1 MQVSYIL
8 YFLGDYSVII
18 MLKIIKFVKERFE
31 VMEALK
37 EIQPIKTG
45 LKGEILIPGDKS
57 VSHRS
62 VMFAGLCDSEVKIT
76 NFLHAADC
84 MSTVNCMRAL
94 GVKVK
99 ELDENTLIVKGNG
112 FHGLQEPQSIIDAG
126 NSGTT
131 LRLMMG
137 ILAGQKFLTT
147 FTGDASLSRRPM
159 GRVINPLS
167 QMGANIV
174 GRKENKLLPIT
185 VIPAKESLQ
194 GIDYQMPM
202 ASAQVKSAILLAGM
216 NAEGRTTVTEPYTS
230 RDHTERMLE
239 GFGVK
244 LEKSGTSITISKVEK
259 MTAPKEIHVPG
270 DISSAAFWLVAGSI
284 IEDSDIILKDVGIN
298 ETRTGIIDVLKAMGA
313 NIELLNV
320 RDEVEPIADIRVR
333 YAKLHGTSFGA
344 DIMPRLIDEIPIIT
358 VASMFAE
365 GETIITGA
373 GELRVKETDRLQV
386 ITDEFN
392 KVCPCIKGT
401 QDGLIITGSQ
411 RNNLQKVVCNSHD
424 DHRIAMALAILGASG
439 VGIEIENSECVNI
452 SYPTFYEILTRF
464 E

>member
-1 MQVSYIL
+1 
-8 YFLGDYSVII
+8 

-31 VMEALK
+31 VMGALK

-216 NAEGRTTVTEPYTS
+216 NAEGKTTVTEPYTS

-392 KVCPCIKGT
+392 KVCSCIKGT

-411 RNNLQKVVCNSHD
+411 RNNLQKAVCNSHD

>member
-1 MQVSYIL
+1 
-8 YFLGDYSVII
+8 

-31 VMEALK
+31 VMGALK

-62 VMFAGLCDSEVKIT
+62 VMFAGLCDSEIKIT

-112 FHGLQEPQSIIDAG
+112 FHGLQEPQSIIDAE

-216 NAEGRTTVTEPYTS
+216 NAEGKTTVTEPYTS

-270 DISSAAFWLVAGSI
+270 DISSAAFWLVVGSI

-401 QDGLIITGSQ
+401 QDGLIITGGQ
-411 RNNLQKVVCNSHD
+411 RNNLQKTVCNSHN

-439 VGIEIENSECVNI
+439 AGIEIENSECVNI
-452 SYPTFYEILTRF
+452 SYPTFYDILTRF

>member
-1 MQVSYIL
+1 MTS
-8 YFLGDYSVII
+8 
-18 MLKIIKFVKERFE
+18 LKK
-31 VMEALK
+31 
-37 EIQPIKTG
+37 IQPIKKG
-45 LKGEILIPGDKS
+45 MHGEILIPGDKS

-62 VMFAGLCDSEVKIT
+62 VMFAGLCDTPVKVT

-84 MSTVNCMRAL
+84 MSTANCMRAL
-94 GVKVK
+94 GVKVD
-99 ELDENTLIVKGNG
+99 ELDENTLIVQGNG
-112 FHGLQEPQSIIDAG
+112 FHGLKEPQQIIDAG

-174 GRKENKLLPIT
+174 GRNNNKLLPIT
-185 VIPAKESLQ
+185 VVPTEQNLQ
-194 GIDYQMPM
+194 GITYKMPM

-216 NAEGRTTVTEPYTS
+216 NADGETTVIEPFTS

-244 LEKSGTSITISKVEK
+244 LKKSGTSITISKVDK
-259 MTAPKEIHVPG
+259 MTAPAEIHVPG

-284 IEDSDIILKDVGIN
+284 IPESDIILKDVGIN
-298 ETRTGIIDVLKAMGA
+298 ETRTGIIDVLKDMGA
-313 NIELLNV
+313 DITLLNV
-320 RDEVEPIADIRVR
+320 RDEVEPIADIHVR
-333 YAKLHGTSFGA
+333 HANLHGTEFGA
-344 DIMPRLIDEIPIIT
+344 EIMPRLIDEIPIIA
-358 VASMFAE
+358 VAAMFAE
-365 GETIITGA
+365 GKTVITGA
-373 GELRVKETDRLQV
+373 GELRVKETDRLKV

-392 KVCPCIKGT
+392 KVCPCIEGT
-401 QDGLIITGSQ
+401 EDGMIITGGQ
-411 RNNLQKVVCNSHD
+411 AGNLKSAVCKSYD

-452 SYPTFYEILTRF
+452 SYPTFYDILDRF

>member
-1 MQVSYIL
+1 M
-8 YFLGDYSVII
+8 G
-18 MLKIIKFVKERFE
+18 
-31 VMEALK
+31 ALK
-37 EIQPIKTG
+37 KIQPIKTG

-94 GVKVK
+94 GVNVT

-112 FHGLQEPQSIIDAG
+112 FHGLKEPQGIIDAG

-174 GRKENKLLPIT
+174 GRNGNKLLPIT
-185 VIPAKESLQ
+185 VIPTKENLH
-194 GIDYQMPM
+194 GINYQMPM

-216 NAEGRTTVTEPYTS
+216 NADGKTTVTEPYTS

-239 GFGVK
+239 GFGVN
-244 LEKSGTSITISKVEK
+244 LEKSGTSITISRVEK

-284 IEDSDIILKDVGIN
+284 IKDSDIILKDVGIN

-313 NIELLNV
+313 DIELINI
-320 RDEVEPIADIRVR
+320 RNEVEPIADIHVR
-333 YAKLHGTSFGA
+333 YAKLHGTNFGA

-365 GETIITGA
+365 GKTTITGA

-392 KVCPCIKGT
+392 KVCPCIEGT
-401 QDGLIITGSQ
+401 EDGLIITGGQ
-411 RNNLQKVVCNSHD
+411 KDNLQKAICNSHD

-452 SYPTFYEILTRF
+452 SYPTFYEILSHF

>member
-1 MQVSYIL
+1 
-8 YFLGDYSVII
+8 

-31 VMEALK
+31 VMGALK

-392 KVCPCIKGT
+392 KVCSCIKGT

-411 RNNLQKVVCNSHD
+411 RNNLQKAVCNSHD

>member
-1 MQVSYIL
+1 
-8 YFLGDYSVII
+8 

-31 VMEALK
+31 VMGALK

-112 FHGLQEPQSIIDAG
+112 FHGLQEPQSIIDAE

-216 NAEGRTTVTEPYTS
+216 NAEGKTTVTEPYTS

-401 QDGLIITGSQ
+401 QDGLIITGGQ
-411 RNNLQKVVCNSHD
+411 RNNLQKTVCNSHN

-439 VGIEIENSECVNI
+439 AGIEIENSECVNI
-452 SYPTFYEILTRF
+452 SYPTFYDILTRF

>member
-1 MQVSYIL
+1 MDKVKTIHP
-8 YFLGDYSVII
+8 
-18 MLKIIKFVKERFE
+18 LKK
-31 VMEALK
+31 
-37 EIQPIKTG
+37 G
-45 LKGEILIPGDKS
+45 LSGEILIPGDKS

-84 MSTVNCMRAL
+84 MSTVNCMRSL
-94 GVKVK
+94 GVTVQ
-99 ELDENTLIVKGNG
+99 EIDENTLIVKGNG
-112 FHGLQEPQSIIDAG
+112 LHGLKEPTTIIDAG

-174 GRKENKLLPIT
+174 GRQNNKLLPIT
-185 VIPAKESLQ
+185 IIPTKENLQ
-194 GIDYQMPM
+194 GISYQMPM

-216 NAEGRTTVTEPYTS
+216 NADGETTVTEPYTS
-230 RDHTERMLE
+230 RDHTERMLA
-239 GFGVK
+239 GFGVSLK
-244 LEKSGTSITISKVEK
+244 KSGTSITISKVDK

-270 DISSAAFWLVAGSI
+270 DISSAAFWLVAASI
-284 IEDSDIILKDVGIN
+284 IKDSDVILKDVGIN
-298 ETRTGIIDVLKAMGA
+298 ETRTGIIDVLNNMGA
-313 NIELLNV
+313 DIELINI
-320 RDEVEPIADIRVR
+320 RNEVEPLADIRVR
-333 YAKLHGTSFGA
+333 SAKLHGTTFGA

-358 VASMFAE
+358 VAAMFAE
-365 GETIITGA
+365 GKTVITGA

-392 KVCPCIKGT
+392 KICPCIEGQK
-401 QDGLIITGSQ
+401 DGMVITGGQ
-411 RNNLQKVVCNSHD
+411 ADNLKFACCNSHD
-424 DHRIAMALAILGASG
+424 DHRIAMALAILGAAG
-439 VGIEIENSECVNI
+439 AGIEIENSACVNI
-452 SYPTFYEILTRF
+452 SYPTFYEILAQF

>member
-1 MQVSYIL
+1 
-8 YFLGDYSVII
+8 
-18 MLKIIKFVKERFE
+18 
-31 VMEALK
+31 
-37 EIQPIKTG
+37 
-45 LKGEILIPGDKS
+45 
-57 VSHRS
+57 
-62 VMFAGLCDSEVKIT
+62 
-76 NFLHAADC
+76 
-84 MSTVNCMRAL
+84 
-94 GVKVK
+94 
-99 ELDENTLIVKGNG
+99 
-112 FHGLQEPQSIIDAG
+112 
-126 NSGTT
+126 
-131 LRLMMG
+131 MMG

-216 NAEGRTTVTEPYTS
+216 NAEGKTTVTEPYTS

-320 RDEVEPIADIRVR
+320 CDEVEPIADIRVR

-401 QDGLIITGSQ
+401 QDGLIITGGQ
-411 RNNLQKVVCNSHD
+411 RNNLQKTVCNSHN

-439 VGIEIENSECVNI
+439 AGIEIENSECVNI
-452 SYPTFYEILTRF
+452 SYPTFYDILTRF

>member
-1 MQVSYIL
+1 
-8 YFLGDYSVII
+8 

-31 VMEALK
+31 VMGALK

-216 NAEGRTTVTEPYTS
+216 NAEGKTTVTEPYTS

-401 QDGLIITGSQ
+401 QDGLIITGGQ
-411 RNNLQKVVCNSHD
+411 RNNLQKAVCNSHD

>member
-1 MQVSYIL
+1 
-8 YFLGDYSVII
+8 

-31 VMEALK
+31 VMGALK

-216 NAEGRTTVTEPYTS
+216 NAEGKTTVTEPYTS

-464 E
+464 

>member
-1 MQVSYIL
+1 
-8 YFLGDYSVII
+8 

-31 VMEALK
+31 VMGALK

-185 VIPAKESLQ
+185 VIPAKENLQ

-216 NAEGRTTVTEPYTS
+216 NAEGKTTVTEPYTS

-365 GETIITGA
+365 GETTITGA

-401 QDGLIITGSQ
+401 QDGLIITGGQ
-411 RNNLQKVVCNSHD
+411 RNNLQKAVCNSHD

-452 SYPTFYEILTRF
+452 SYPTFYDILTRF

>member
-1 MQVSYIL
+1 
-8 YFLGDYSVII
+8 
-18 MLKIIKFVKERFE
+18 MLKIIKFVKERSE
-31 VMEALK
+31 VMGALK

-185 VIPAKESLQ
+185 IIPAKESLQ

-216 NAEGRTTVTEPYTS
+216 NAEGKTTVTEPYTS

-244 LEKSGTSITISKVEK
+244 LEKYGTSITISKVEK

-270 DISSAAFWLVAGSI
+270 DISSSAFWLVAGSI

-411 RNNLQKVVCNSHD
+411 RNNLQKAVCNSHD

>member
-1 MQVSYIL
+1 
-8 YFLGDYSVII
+8 

-31 VMEALK
+31 VMGALK

-216 NAEGRTTVTEPYTS
+216 NAEGKTTVTEPYTS

-365 GETIITGA
+365 GETNITGA

-401 QDGLIITGSQ
+401 QDGLIITGGQ
-411 RNNLQKVVCNSHD
+411 RNNLQKAVCNSHD

>member
-1 MQVSYIL
+1 
-8 YFLGDYSVII
+8 

-31 VMEALK
+31 VMGALK

-216 NAEGRTTVTEPYTS
+216 NAEGKTTVTEPYTS

-320 RDEVEPIADIRVR
+320 CDEVEPIADIRVR

-401 QDGLIITGSQ
+401 QDGLIITGGQ
-411 RNNLQKVVCNSHD
+411 RNNLQKTVCNSHN

-439 VGIEIENSECVNI
+439 AGIEIENSECVNI
-452 SYPTFYEILTRF
+452 SYPTFYDILTRF

>member
-1 MQVSYIL
+1 M
-8 YFLGDYSVII
+8 G
-18 MLKIIKFVKERFE
+18 
-31 VMEALK
+31 ALK

-174 GRKENKLLPIT
+174 GRKENKFI
-185 VIPAKESLQ
+185 AYNCNSCKESLQ

-320 RDEVEPIADIRVR
+320 CDEVEPIADIRVR

-464 E
+464 EIIYKFYIGENDEEICNCY

>member
-1 MQVSYIL
+1 
-8 YFLGDYSVII
+8 

-31 VMEALK
+31 VMGALK

-216 NAEGRTTVTEPYTS
+216 NAEGKTTVTEPYTS

-333 YAKLHGTSFGA
+333 YAKLHGTRFGA
-344 DIMPRLIDEIPIIT
+344 DIMPRLIDEIPIIA

-401 QDGLIITGSQ
+401 QDGLIITGGQ
-411 RNNLQKVVCNSHD
+411 RNNLQKAVCNSHD

>member
-1 MQVSYIL
+1 
-8 YFLGDYSVII
+8 

-31 VMEALK
+31 VMGALK

-112 FHGLQEPQSIIDAG
+112 FHGLQEPQSIIDAE

-216 NAEGRTTVTEPYTS
+216 NAEGKTTVTEPYTS

-270 DISSAAFWLVAGSI
+270 DISSAAFWLVVGSI

-401 QDGLIITGSQ
+401 QDGLIITGGQ
-411 RNNLQKVVCNSHD
+411 RNNLQKTVCNSHN

-439 VGIEIENSECVNI
+439 AGIEIENSECVNI
-452 SYPTFYEILTRF
+452 SYPTFYDILTRF

>member
-1 MQVSYIL
+1 M
-8 YFLGDYSVII
+8 DK
-18 MLKIIKFVKERFE
+18 LK
-31 VMEALK
+31 A
-37 EIQPIKTG
+37 IQPIKKG
-45 LKGEILIPGDKS
+45 LSGEILIPGDKS

-62 VMFAGLCDSEVKIT
+62 VMFSGLCDREVKIT

-94 GVKVK
+94 GVSVK

-112 FHGLQEPQSIIDAG
+112 LDGLKEPAGIIDAG

-137 ILAGQKFLTT
+137 ILSGQKFLTT

-174 GRKENKLLPIT
+174 GRQNNKYLPIT
-185 VIPAKESLQ
+185 VIPTKENLH
-194 GIDYQMPM
+194 GISYKMPM

-216 NAEGRTTVTEPYTS
+216 NADGETTVTEPYTS
-230 RDHTERMLE
+230 RDHTERMLT

-244 LEKSGTSITISKVEK
+244 LKKSGTSITISRVNK
-259 MTAPKEIHVPG
+259 MTPPAEIHVPG
-270 DISSAAFWLVAGSI
+270 DISSAAFWLVAASI
-284 IEDSDIILKDVGIN
+284 IEGSDVILKDVGIN
-298 ETRTGIIDVLKAMGA
+298 ETRTGIIDVLKDMGA
-313 NIELLNV
+313 DIQLLNV
-320 RDEVEPIADIRVR
+320 RDEVEPLADIRVR
-333 YAKLHGTSFGA
+333 YAKLHGTTFGA
-344 DIMPRLIDEIPIIT
+344 DIMPRLIDEIPIIA
-358 VASMFAE
+358 VAAMFAE
-365 GETIITGA
+365 GTTKITGA

-392 KVCPCIKGT
+392 KVCPCIEGLE
-401 QDGLIITGSQ
+401 DGMVITGGQ
-411 RNNLQKVVCNSHD
+411 KDNLKIARCNSHD
-424 DHRIAMALAILGASG
+424 DHRIAMALAILGAAG
-439 VGIEIENSECVNI
+439 VGVEIENSECVNI
-452 SYPTFYEILTRF
+452 SYPTFYEILTHF

>member
-1 MQVSYIL
+1 
-8 YFLGDYSVII
+8 

-31 VMEALK
+31 VMGALK

-216 NAEGRTTVTEPYTS
+216 NAEGKTTVTEPYTS

-365 GETIITGA
+365 GETTITGA

-411 RNNLQKVVCNSHD
+411 RNNLQKAVCNSHD

-452 SYPTFYEILTRF
+452 SYPTFYDILTRF

>member
-1 MQVSYIL
+1 
-8 YFLGDYSVII
+8 

-31 VMEALK
+31 VMGALK

-84 MSTVNCMRAL
+84 MSTINCMRAL

-216 NAEGRTTVTEPYTS
+216 NAEGKTTVTEPYTS

-244 LEKSGTSITISKVEK
+244 LEKYGTSITISKVEK

-401 QDGLIITGSQ
+401 QDGLIITGGQ
-411 RNNLQKVVCNSHD
+411 RNNLQKTVCNSHN

-439 VGIEIENSECVNI
+439 AGIEIENSECVNI
-452 SYPTFYEILTRF
+452 SYPTFYDILTRF

>member
-1 MQVSYIL
+1 
-8 YFLGDYSVII
+8 

-31 VMEALK
+31 VMGALK

-94 GVKVK
+94 GAKVK

-112 FHGLQEPQSIIDAG
+112 FHGLQEPQSIIDAE

-216 NAEGRTTVTEPYTS
+216 NAEGKTTVTEPYTS

-270 DISSAAFWLVAGSI
+270 DISSAAFWLVVGSI

-401 QDGLIITGSQ
+401 QDGLIITGGQ
-411 RNNLQKVVCNSHD
+411 RNNLQKTVCNSHD

-439 VGIEIENSECVNI
+439 VGIEIENSKCVNI
-452 SYPTFYEILTRF
+452 SYPTFYDILTRF

>member
-1 MQVSYIL
+1 
-8 YFLGDYSVII
+8 